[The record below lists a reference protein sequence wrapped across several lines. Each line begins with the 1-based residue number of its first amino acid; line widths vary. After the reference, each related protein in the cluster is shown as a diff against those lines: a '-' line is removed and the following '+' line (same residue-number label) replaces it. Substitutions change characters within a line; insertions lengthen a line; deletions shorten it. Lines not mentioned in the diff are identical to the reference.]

1 MLTHGSLFSGI
12 GGFDLGFE
20 RAGIET
26 IWQVENYSKAVG
38 VLERHYPNTKRYGD
52 ITNVESVGRP
62 DIITAG
68 FPCQDL
74 SVAGKRAGLA
84 GERSGLFWEVI
95 RITRKVLP
103 TWILL
108 ENVSGLFSS
117 NDGRDMGIILSAL
130 GELGYGVAWRRFNSR
145 YFGVPQRRPRVFIV
159 GHFGAVCPGEILFE
173 PESLSGNIEAG
184 EETGE
189 NYQTGSLA
197 ARDRGGGGLGT
208 DFDVDGG
215 LVLAYAIRANPSRSC
230 DKGDGGVNQT
240 LVAVA
245 RESGPGYW
253 MGDNISGPIRAEGEN
268 RLSRASHLIAHCLKG
283 RGCDAGED
291 GTGRGTPLVT
301 AELTPTL
308 REAFRTGN
316 FDGVADKVGVRRLTP
331 RECERLQGFPDDWT
345 RWDSEGNEIADT
357 PRYKMLGNA
366 VTVPVAEWIGRR
378 IIEVNA
384 NPSPTEVPRG

>member
-117 NDGRDMGIILSAL
+117 DDGRDFGVALAAL
-130 GELGYGVAWRRFNSR
+130 GKLGYGVAWRRFNSR

-159 GHFGAVCPGEILFE
+159 GHFGAVCPGEVLFE
-173 PESLSGNIEAG
+173 PEGLPRNITAG
-184 EETGE
+184 EATGE
-189 NYQTGSLA
+189 NYQAGSLTS
-197 ARDRGGGGLGT
+197 RDKGGGGLGT
-208 DFDVDGG
+208 DFEIDGG
-215 LVLAYAIRANPSRSC
+215 LVVYPALRENYRNNSNP
-230 DKGDGGVNQT
+230 VT
-240 LVAVA
+240 
-245 RESGPGYW
+245 E
-253 MGDNISGPIRAEGEN
+253 
-268 RLSRASHLIAHCLKG
+268 ASMLIAHALSAEG
-283 RGCDAGED
+283 ADASED
-291 GTGRGTPLVT
+291 GSGRGTPLIA

-366 VTVPVAEWIGRR
+366 VTVPVTEWIGRR
-378 IIEVNA
+378 IIEVENA
-384 NPSPTEVPRG
+384 NPRPTEVPRG